1 MESLLI
7 YYLLQL
13 VDGLSHFGNFM
24 HLVNWFPVLHVVVL
38 FIFGLGWRSSRM
50 GVKVISSDLIVH
62 MIWIVSII
70 IGWVEC
76 IRLPVRIVLVLL
88 IVLILL
94 HG

>member
-1 MESLLI
+1 
-7 YYLLQL
+7 
-13 VDGLSHFGNFM
+13 
-24 HLVNWFPVLHVVVL
+24 
-38 FIFGLGWRSSRM
+38 M
-50 GVKVISSDLIVH
+50 GVKVISSHLIVH